1 MKKNIFRLNHIV
13 IIAFFFTA
21 LFLFSNN
28 KNISVVSAQQ
38 TGYCVQQVENG
49 NNKVNVYKPSL
60 SKEECELFKYTWT
73 TNYSGVDT
81 ICYQIV
87 TTTYEKV
94 SGKYTTVYALV
105 DCSEVKTYL
114 KSDVKIE
121 PLTINESTYNKGICA
136 NDNFTCYEGSSYN
149 YNTSRSYMIEKDP
162 NTNYLSC
169 YNQNG
174 EMISCNTNDC
184 QNGGCY
190 DRNADKIGSD
200 RIYYAKDCYD
210 YLGNLVD
217 CLIGPKSE
225 NKDLLSFVFGST
237 FKAII
242 WSLLGGILLLRGSYL
257 GVEIVKH
264 ADEPDV
270 RKQKI
275 GHLKHLLIG
284 IAAIAIL
291 FLVGEQLYK
300 FFDKT
305 VDSTYK

>member
-1 MKKNIFRLNHIV
+1 
-13 IIAFFFTA
+13 
-21 LFLFSNN
+21 
-28 KNISVVSAQQ
+28 
-38 TGYCVQQVENG
+38 
-49 NNKVNVYKPSL
+49 
-60 SKEECELFKYTWT
+60 
-73 TNYSGVDT
+73 
-81 ICYQIV
+81 
-87 TTTYEKV
+87 
-94 SGKYTTVYALV
+94 
-105 DCSEVKTYL
+105 
-114 KSDVKIE
+114 
-121 PLTINESTYNKGICA
+121 
-136 NDNFTCYEGSSYN
+136 
-149 YNTSRSYMIEKDP
+149 MIEKDP

-174 EMISCNTNDC
+174 EIISCNTNDC
-184 QNGGCY
+184 KYGDCY
-190 DRNADKIGSD
+190 DRNADKIGID
-200 RIYYAKDCYD
+200 RVDYAKDCYD